1 MTRAARTLLAI
12 LAAALIALAA
22 QYRFDLGSPFG
33 GEAFWDRLYNLIQF
47 GVVAVLLMRAY
58 TLEAERMAWLVFA
71 FAVFCFALGDVYWTV
86 ELNDLE
92 EIPVPSLADAG
103 YLLFYPAAYIG
114 LGLLVR
120 SRADRFDRSL
130 WLEGIIGGLAAA
142 AVGAALI
149 FQPIIDRTEGEALV
163 VGTSLAYP
171 LADVLLFALVIGVLT
186 LAGTRHAATW
196 LFVGAGFATFA
207 LTDAIY
213 GYRVADET
221 YVDGTLLDAGWPAAM
236 VLLGVAAWSPP
247 FTVRA
252 SRLEGWAAAIPS
264 AVFGV
269 ISLGL
274 LIYGNFADLHGAA
287 VGLAAI
293 SLAAVIVRAA
303 QMFVARVRA
312 ATRLAASEERYR
324 ALTASLPDTVIVLFD
339 KRLRVSLAEGKAA
352 SDEGRLTLVP
362 GKHVSELLPPEH
374 ADILAS
380 YEQALDG
387 RFSTHEIRS
396 GDRVWHVDIGPF
408 APGGGEPE
416 GVFSVARDV
425 TDREIAQAQ
434 LTHQALHDSL
444 TGLANRV
451 LFTDRL
457 QQALARLARNKAS
470 LAILFVDLDR
480 FKMVNDSLGHAA
492 GDEVLLQVAD
502 RLRRALRPA
511 DTIARFGGDEFVIV
525 CEEIRTK
532 AEAEVI
538 VRRVSNGLARPFRV
552 ADQDV
557 VLTGSIG
564 VVMNSDPTADPE
576 TLLRDADTAM
586 YRAKE
591 RGRALFQFFDSSLR
605 MRVVQRLQLE
615 NSLRAAIKR
624 GELRVHYQPQVRLAD
639 NKVVGCE
646 ALVRW
651 ADPERG
657 VVPPND
663 FIPVAED
670 SGLIVPLGDWVL
682 RRVAWDKRRWTAP
695 LNVSVNLSPTQLAD
709 PDLVEKVSKLVQETG
724 VDPQSLC
731 LEVTESALFTD
742 AENALVTLT
751 ALRGLGVRLAI
762 DDFGIGFSSLYHLRE
777 LPQVDF
783 LKLDSAFVADLGRSR
798 KDSAIV
804 ASVIV
809 LANALGVE
817 IVGEGIE
824 TEAQARELR
833 DMGCDLGQGY
843 FFGQPR
849 AVRDG
854 AELLDITT
862 PLPQT

>member
-12 LAAALIALAA
+12 LIAALVALAA
-22 QYRFDLGSPFG
+22 RYHLDAAAPFG
-33 GEAFWDRLYNLIQF
+33 GEAFWDRVYNLIQF

-58 TLEAERMAWLVFA
+58 ALRRERAAWLAFA
-71 FAVFCFALGDVYWTV
+71 AAVFCFAVGDVYWTV
-86 ELNDLE
+86 ELNDLD
-92 EIPVPSLADAG
+92 EIPVPSPADAG
-103 YLLFYPAAYIG
+103 YLLFYPFAYAG
-114 LGLLVR
+114 LVLLVR

-130 WLEGIIGGLAAA
+130 WLEGLIGGLAAA

-149 FQPIIDRTEGEALV
+149 FQPIVDSTEGDALV

-171 LADVLLFALVIGVLT
+171 LADILLFALVVGVLSF
-186 LAGTRHAATW
+186 AGSRHVATW
-196 LFVGAGFATFA
+196 LFVAAGFAVFA
-207 LTDAIY
+207 VTDAIY
-213 GYRVADET
+213 GYQVAAGT
-221 YVDGTLLDAGWPAAM
+221 YVDGTLLDIGWPAAM

-247 FTVRA
+247 FAVRA
-252 SRLEGWAAAIPS
+252 SRLEGWPAAIPS

-269 ISLGL
+269 ISLGV
-274 LIYGNFADLHGAA
+274 LIYGNFADLHGVAIA
-287 VGLAAI
+287 LASI
-293 SLAAVIVRAA
+293 SLAAVILRAS
-303 QMFVARVRA
+303 QLFVARVRA
-312 ATRLAASEERYR
+312 SSSLAESEARYR
-324 ALTASLPDTVIVLFD
+324 SLTRSLPDTVIVLFD
-339 KRLRVSLAEGKAA
+339 RELRMTLAEGAGVEPAA
-352 SDEGRLTLVP
+352 RDQLVLGR
-362 GKHVSELLPPEH
+362 HVSEILPEGYEY
-374 ADILAS
+374 IL
-380 YEQALDG
+380 QAFNDALAG
-387 RFSTHEIRS
+387 EFSSHEIEV
-396 GDRVWHVDIGPF
+396 GDRVWHVDIAPF
-408 APGGGEPE
+408 APGGEQPE

-425 TDREIAQAQ
+425 TDRELAQAQ
-434 LTHQALHDSL
+434 LAHQALHDSL

-457 QQALARLARNKAS
+457 QQALARLGRSRGSVA
-470 LAILFVDLDR
+470 LLFVDLDR
-480 FKMVNDSLGHAA
+480 FKVVNDSLGHAA

-525 CEEIRTK
+525 CEEVNNK
-532 AEAEVI
+532 AEAEAI
-538 VRRVSNGLARPFRV
+538 VRRVSTGLARPFRV
-552 ADQDV
+552 DGQEV
-557 VLTGSIG
+557 VMTASIG
-564 VVMNSDPTADPE
+564 VVMNADADADAE
-576 TLLRDADTAM
+576 SLLRDADTAM

-605 MRVVQRLQLE
+605 MRVVQRVQLE

-624 GELRVHYQPQVRLAD
+624 GELRVHYQPQVRLGD

-682 RRVAWDKRRWTAP
+682 RRVAWDKRRWTTP
-695 LNVSVNLSPTQLAD
+695 LNVAVNLSPTQLSD

-724 VDPQSLC
+724 VDPHSLC
-731 LEVTESALFTD
+731 LEVTESALFAD
-742 AENALVTLT
+742 SENALLTLT

-783 LKLDSAFVADLGRSR
+783 LKLDSAFVAELGRSR

-833 DMGCDLGQGY
+833 DLGCDLGQGFY
-843 FFGQPR
+843 FGQPR
-849 AVRDG
+849 AVSDG
-854 AELLDITT
+854 AELLEVAA
-862 PLPQT
+862 PL